1 MLIHSFT
8 LAKRLVK
15 INDHL
20 GAARMLMRVA
30 TNIS

>member
-15 INDHL
+15 VNDHL
-20 GAARMLMRVA
+20 GAARMLNRVA
-30 TNIS
+30 